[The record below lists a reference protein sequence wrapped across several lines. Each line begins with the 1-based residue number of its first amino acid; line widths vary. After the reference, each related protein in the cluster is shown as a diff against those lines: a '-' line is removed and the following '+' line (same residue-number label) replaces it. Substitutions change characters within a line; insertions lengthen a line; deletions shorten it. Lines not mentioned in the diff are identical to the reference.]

1 MSKPT
6 TRNDNQTTDAA
17 SREDTSTAGEP
28 TMPTN
33 GRPAAR
39 LGDVTAQGDVIT
51 TGDPTFLIDGRP
63 AARVGDVTARGDVIT
78 PAIRPS

>member
-39 LGDVTAQGDVIT
+39 LGDVTA
-51 TGDPTFLIDGRP
+51 R
-63 AARVGDVTARGDVIT
+63 RDVIT